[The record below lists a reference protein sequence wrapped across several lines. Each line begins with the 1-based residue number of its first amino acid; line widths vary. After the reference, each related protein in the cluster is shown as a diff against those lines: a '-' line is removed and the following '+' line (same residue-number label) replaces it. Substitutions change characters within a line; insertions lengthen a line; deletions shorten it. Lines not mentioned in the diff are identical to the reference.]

1 VRDTPTVFETKDF
14 LVRLSGM
21 ALTFKPRENPRRD
34 KEER

>member
-1 VRDTPTVFETKDF
+1 MVFETKVS

-21 ALTFKPRENPRRD
+21 ALTFGPRENLKRD